1 MKYNILVVT
10 RLKSWGP
17 DREILLAN
25 FNKKNFFG
33 PNQNSKT
40 AVERRIQFCVQLPSQ
55 NFDFFSYFRALGP
68 IPQTFYYSKVQQYYI
83 YRENTGGRY

>member
-17 DREILLAN
+17 DRENLLAN
-25 FNKKNFFG
+25 FNKKIFFG

-40 AVERRIQFCVQLPSQ
+40 AVVSRIQIELQLPSQ
-55 NFDFFSYFRALGP
+55 NFDFFSYFRVLGP
-68 IPQTFYYSKVQQYYI
+68 I
-83 YRENTGGRY
+83 